1 MTEIIQYQ
9 DYADYKKALD
19 AELQKSAESFVRIG
33 YLLKVARDT
42 DILRTSGY
50 ANVNDFAMAE
60 YGIDKTL
67 VSRWININDRFAEDG
82 YSDRLRAEYRGLGYS
97 KLAIMLNIPESLN
110 EEITPAYTKSDIQ
123 AIKDEVA
130 AEQAESPIETYLEGE
145 NPVQEQMDDLGRV
158 IHQILHDE
166 PEIYSELCEGG
177 VNLRE
182 LFAPAGDG
190 MHSVRIQGV
199 GRMML
204 IIRENSDTV
213 AVLHVR
219 SGEKKTYTWDE
230 VAGCVSSLVIPGE
243 SPHEGW
249 ERLYGENWPE
259 PEKTEEVAP
268 VQQPVKAEKPK
279 KPKKTEPRKTERVRK
294 AVPKPAKVPAK
305 VPETL
310 NEDHAEDVPEA
321 AEPEE
326 AETMEPKTVE
336 AMDPKTAKKSVCE
349 CLIAAKIAVQVDDFE
364 EAREALVKALKIIDG
379 LMEE

>member
-67 VSRWININDRFAEDG
+67 VSRWININDRFAEEG

-130 AEQAESPIETYLEGE
+130 AEQAESPLETYLEGE

-166 PEIYSELCEGG
+166 PDIYSGLCGGG

-204 IIRENSDTV
+204 TIRENSDTV

-243 SPHEGW
+243 SPREGW
-249 ERLYGENWPE
+249 ERLYGEKWPE

-294 AVPKPAKVPAK
+294 AVPKPAKVP
-305 VPETL
+305 ETL

-326 AETMEPKTVE
+326 AETMEPKTAE
-336 AMDPKTAKKSVCE
+336 AMDSKTAKKSVCE
-349 CLIAAKIAVQVDDFE
+349 CLIAAKVAVQMDDFE
-364 EAREALVKALKIIDG
+364 ETREVLVKALKIIDG